1 MGSGRSGG
9 DGRYFLPYSVCQK
22 GISSYPLSPQRGERV
37 RVGGAEK
44 TFGSEYNPY
53 AGPGPGLE
61 TEKEDD
67 PKC

>member
-1 MGSGRSGG
+1 MGSGWSGG
-9 DGRYFLPYSVCQK
+9 DGRYVLPYSVCQK
-22 GISSYPLSPQRGERV
+22 FFPLIPSPPNGERV
-37 RVGGAEK
+37 RVRGAEK
-44 TFGSEYNPY
+44 TFGNEYNPY